1 MAPQSHRTR
10 HRTKTATSQL
20 ELPLGRQSASHDL
33 AYYIGMGKVFAAYH
47 KRWPT
52 EDSTREE
59 FRAARVQDYDGQR
72 IERELRFPGPDL
84 EADPAYQALRERCL
98 LDGAGEGVSLAALD
112 PRYRTVLQ
120 QADIDG
126 LFDTITL
133 PGRAGAGAVRYAT
146 GVPAHGP
153 EELTLQLG
161 EALRARSLGRAGLD
175 ADDPRVLAHGFSVRV
190 RAGGLLKGFIERID
204 GAHPLPGER
213 LADHT
218 LLEAGDDGRLTLK
231 YQLRAGSRYAG
242 RFDVDQLAAR
252 LAAIYAADPQLAQLR
267 GSPTPGKPEAPA
279 IPAAPE
285 PNSMAELREQLA
297 MLEPDGRG
305 LTLPIQELSRFA
317 DIRRALEK
325 EGVLYDTKAQRFDFE
340 EGVDPAMVLKRL
352 LDGGAS

>member
-1 MAPQSHRTR
+1 MAPKA
-10 HRTKTATSQL
+10 HRTKHRKEVSTSQL

-72 IERELRFPGPDL
+72 IDRELRFPGPDL
-84 EADPAYQALRERCL
+84 EADPAYRALRERCL
-98 LDGAGEGVSLAALD
+98 LDGAREGVSLAALD

-120 QADIDG
+120 QDDVDD

-133 PGRAGAGAVRYAT
+133 PGRAAPGTVRYAT

-161 EALRARSLGRAGLD
+161 EALRARSLGRAELD
-175 ADDPRVLAHGFSVRV
+175 ANDPRVLAHGFSVRV
-190 RAGGLLKGFIERID
+190 QANDALKGFIERID
-204 GAHPLPGER
+204 AAHPLPGER
-213 LADHT
+213 LADHYM
-218 LLEAGDDGRLTLK
+218 LDAGDDGRLTLK
-231 YQLRAGSRYAG
+231 YQLRAGGRYAG
-242 RFDVDQLAAR
+242 RFDVDQLSAR
-252 LAAIYAADPQLAQLR
+252 LAAIYAADPQLNQLR
-267 GSPTPGKPEAPA
+267 GTPVPDKPAAPA
-279 IPAAPE
+279 IPAAPA
-285 PNSMAELREQLA
+285 PNSIAELREQLA
-297 MLEPDGRG
+297 MLEPDGQG
-305 LTLPIQELSRFA
+305 LRLPIQELSRFA

-325 EGVLYDTKAQRFDFE
+325 EGALYSTRAQRFDFD
-340 EGVDPAMVLKRL
+340 EGVDPAAVLRRL

>member
-1 MAPQSHRTR
+1 MAPKAHRIEV
-10 HRTKTATSQL
+10 AASQL
-20 ELPLGRQSASHDL
+20 ELPLGRRSASHDL

-72 IERELRFPGPDL
+72 VDRELRFPGPDL

-98 LDGAGEGVSLAALD
+98 LDGASEGVNLAALD

-120 QADIDG
+120 HEAIDS

-133 PGRAGAGAVRYAT
+133 PGRAAPGAVRYAT

-161 EALRARSLGRAGLD
+161 EALRARALGRAGLD
-175 ADDPRVLAHGFSVRV
+175 PNDPRVLVHGFSVRV
-190 RAGGLLKGFIERID
+190 QAGDALKGFIDRID
-204 GAHPLPGER
+204 ATHPSADER
-213 LADHT
+213 LADHY
-218 LLEAGDDGRLTLK
+218 LLDAGDDGRLTLK

-242 RFDVDQLAAR
+242 RFDADRLSAR

-267 GSPTPGKPEAPA
+267 GSPAPDK
-279 IPAAPE
+279 PAAPAFPPAPE
-285 PNSMAELREQLA
+285 PDSIAELREQLA
-297 MLEPDGRG
+297 MLEPGGRG

-325 EGVLYDTKAQRFDFE
+325 EGALYSTREQRFDFE
-340 EGVDPAMVLKRL
+340 EGVDPAVVLKRL
-352 LDGGAS
+352 LDGGAP